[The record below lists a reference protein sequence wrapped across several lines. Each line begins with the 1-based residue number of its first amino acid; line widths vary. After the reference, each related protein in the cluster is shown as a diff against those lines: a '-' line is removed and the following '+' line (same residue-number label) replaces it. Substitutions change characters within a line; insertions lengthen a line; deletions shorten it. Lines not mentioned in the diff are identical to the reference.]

1 MRINSFLTI
10 AMASVLM
17 ISCQN
22 KAQKEQSEP
31 ECHELLTVTAQDH
44 TLNTEY
50 PASIQGNQDIKII
63 PTSYPYLKFTQWD
76 AILCKEKYLFY
87 NI

>member
-1 MRINSFLTI
+1 MNRIGETTTFLYMLQRKLI
-10 AMASVLM
+10 NEKQN
-17 ISCQN
+17 ISQ
-22 KAQKEQSEP
+22 
-31 ECHELLTVTAQDH
+31 H
-44 TLNTEY
+44 
-50 PASIQGNQDIKII
+50 QDIKII

>member
-1 MRINSFLTI
+1 MNRIGETTTFLNMLQRKLI
-10 AMASVLM
+10 NEKQN
-17 ISCQN
+17 ISQ
-22 KAQKEQSEP
+22 
-31 ECHELLTVTAQDH
+31 HQDF
-44 TLNTEY
+44 
-50 PASIQGNQDIKII
+50 III